1 MTLRKTAAKPGGD
14 LLQGTLDMLVLQA
27 LRIAPAH
34 GYTIARVL
42 EQRSDAFLKV
52 EQGSIYP
59 ALIRLEQQGWIRTQ
73 WAQSE
78 TNRRVKFYSLTA
90 AGTRQLRVEVAN
102 WERATALVARFL
114 EAKP

>member
-1 MTLRKTAAKPGGD
+1 MTLRKTTAKPGGD

-59 ALIRLEQQGWIRTQ
+59 GPEPPGGPRLGRILLGHLREQPPRPLLPSSRPKAGG
-73 WAQSE
+73 SSS
-78 TNRRVKFYSLTA
+78 RRASSGSA
-90 AGTRQLRVEVAN
+90 S
-102 WERATALVARFL
+102 
-114 EAKP
+114 